1 MQPFNKD
8 RVTTS
13 SIQSYQTKSSHS
25 TVDINRKKRHRR
37 LRLLGLLLV
46 AFLIWVGSLWMEQD
60 KLLQAKQA
68 ELESIKLKVQEANKE
83 QEELTYQ
90 IKRLHDKD
98 YIAEVARRDY
108 FLSRPGEMIF
118 KVPKK

>member
-1 MQPFNKD
+1 MQPFNKE
-8 RVTTS
+8 RVTNS
-13 SIQSYQTKSSHS
+13 SIHSYQSRPSHS
-25 TVDINRKKRHRR
+25 TADTNRKKRHRR
-37 LRLLGLLLV
+37 LKLLGLLLV
-46 AFLIWVGSLWMEQD
+46 AFLIWVGSLWLEQD
-60 KLLQAKQA
+60 KLLQAKRA
-68 ELESIKLKVQEANKE
+68 ELESVKLKVQEANEE

-98 YIAEVARRDY
+98 YIAEIARRDY

>member
-1 MQPFNKD
+1 MQPYHKD
-8 RVTTS
+8 RERTPSTH
-13 SIQSYQTKSSHS
+13 SYQTKSSYP
-25 TVDINRKKRHRR
+25 TADNNRKKRHRR
-37 LRLLGLLLV
+37 LKLLGLLLT
-46 AFLIWVGSLWMEQD
+46 AFLIWASSLWMEQQE
-60 KLLQAKQA
+60 LLQAKQA
-68 ELESIKLKVQEANKE
+68 ELETIKVKVLEANEE

-118 KVPKK
+118 KVPEK